1 MSNEQQSR
9 VLSIAEIL
17 KRKDALKNKS
27 NKTARLYI
35 DSLDAEIVIKAP
47 DREFAFELIQKAQ
60 AGDVKADAYAVYECV
75 IEPNLKDRK
84 LQEGLGVFAPIDV
97 VDAIFDA
104 GEVASISGHILQLA
118 GFGNG
123 VKKMDDELKN

>member
-1 MSNEQQSR
+1 MTKKNK

-17 KRKDALKNKS
+17 KRKDELKNKV

-35 DSLDAEIVIKAP
+35 DSLESEIVIKAP
-47 DREFAFELIQKAQ
+47 DRQLAFELIAKAQ
-60 AGDVKADAYAVYECV
+60 AGDDKADLHAVYECC
-75 IEPNLKDRK
+75 IEPNLKSK
-84 LQEGLGVFAPIDV
+84 ELQEGLGVFAPIDV

-118 GFGNG
+118 GFGQG
-123 VKKMDDELKN
+123 VQKVVDDLKN